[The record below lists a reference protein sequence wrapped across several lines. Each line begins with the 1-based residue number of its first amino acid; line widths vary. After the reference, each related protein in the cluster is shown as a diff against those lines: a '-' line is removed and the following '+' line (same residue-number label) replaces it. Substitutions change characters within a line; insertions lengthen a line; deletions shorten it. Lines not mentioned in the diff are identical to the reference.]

1 MVNISSF
8 KTCDFKD
15 SLCTSVLL
23 EEQEQNIK
31 TTILAI
37 IIIFLYIV
45 LFIKATLT
53 DKFWWFSFKV
63 A

>member
-23 EEQEQNIK
+23 EEQELNIK
-31 TTILAI
+31 TAILAI
-37 IIIFLYIV
+37 IIIFLHIV
-45 LFIKATLT
+45 LIIKATLL
-53 DKFWWFSFKV
+53 DKY
-63 A
+63 